1 MKMFTSLSDYE
12 KEVYERVDF
21 TFLQKLKF
29 HFSNTFRGKI
39 KGLISD
45 YDFQLKIYEDNKETF
60 EEIEESACL
69 ILGGVSLEQ
78 SLNKIRKEEQNDKIT
93 KRKTMQLYLVL
104 LDSLKDIN
112 KFNNEWNME
121 RHERYKKCNCK
132 RLLLDFK
139 SRFDEGAKYIILL
152 KASGKTEF
160 SKVEKQLEGLLPL
173 KESKYIIRDDKI
185 FDCDYFIGIELDGVI
200 IKRGCTYMEMYEI
213 IWDAFS
219 YLPFFKLLIK
229 SY

>member
-1 MKMFTSLSDYE
+1 MKRFTSLSDYE
-12 KEVYERVDF
+12 KEVYERVEF

-29 HFSNTFRGKI
+29 HFSNTFRGNI

-45 YDFQLKIYEDNKETF
+45 YDFQLKIYEENKESF
-60 EEIEESACL
+60 EEIEESASL

-78 SLNKIRKEEQNDKIT
+78 SLNKIRKEEQNNRIT
-93 KRKTMQLYLVL
+93 KRKTMQLYQVL

-121 RHERYKKCNCK
+121 RHEQYKKCNCK
-132 RLLLDFK
+132 RLLLELK
-139 SRFDEGAKYIILL
+139 SRFDEGAKYIVLL
-152 KASGKTEF
+152 KVSAKTDF
-160 SKVEKQLEGLLPL
+160 SKVERQLERLPI
-173 KESKYIIRDDKI
+173 KENKYIISEDKI
-185 FDCDYFIGIELDGVI
+185 LDCDYFIGLELDGVV
-200 IKRGCTYMEMYEI
+200 IKKGCTYMEMYEI

-219 YLPFFKLLIK
+219 FLPFFKLLIK